1 MNNIFATQAVELGP
15 IFIQLF
21 GGLALFLYGMDQMT
35 DALKIVAGSRMKD
48 LLAKLTANRFS
59 GVLAGTIVT
68 ALIQSS
74 SATTVLLVGFISAG
88 LMTLRQS
95 IGVMMGAGIGT
106 TLTVQIIAFKI
117 THYALVPVAIGFLL
131 IAVSRRK
138 TVQQYGIMLMGLGL
152 IFFGMSLMSDATRP
166 LRSYQPFIDLMGH
179 LENPLLGILVGTLF
193 TTLIQSSAATIG
205 VVIALASQGLL
216 TLEAGIALTFGA
228 NIGTTITAL
237 LASIG
242 QPREAVQSAVLHT
255 MYRAAGVIIWLPFMA
270 ELAVVV
276 RYISPSHSEL
286 AGAAQIAAE
295 APRQIANA
303 HTLFNV
309 GNMLVFIWFVDPLVK
324 LMNWLI
330 PLRPT
335 PETAVMLP
343 KYLDKALIETPG
355 LALDRVRLELGRLGN
370 LATRMVQEALPCVIN
385 GSQDDLAGL
394 AASDDDVDALHGA
407 IVTYL
412 GRLSQEDLLSY
423 EANQLSDY
431 LAIANNIENIGDMIE
446 TNLVEAGSE
455 RLRQDVQMS
464 QSTQDVLLA
473 LYQKVVWSVENAM
486 RAVVNADRNLAE
498 EVMAAKMD
506 VNRLAGAASEHL
518 ANRLTADEPNRLA
531 TFRIETEIIEYL
543 KRVYYFAKR
552 IAKITE
558 GSDSSVQRI
567 QFNPVKGEFGL
578 G

>member
-1 MNNIFATQAVELGP
+1 MNLIFASENVEIGTILV
-15 IFIQLF
+15 QLF
-21 GGLALFLYGMDQMT
+21 GGLALFLFGMDQMT
-35 DALKIVAGSRMKD
+35 DALKVVAGSRMKD

-59 GVLAGTIVT
+59 GVFAGTVVT
-68 ALIQSS
+68 AIIQSS

-117 THYALVPVAIGFLL
+117 THYALVPVAIGFVMM
-131 IAVSRRK
+131 AVARRK
-138 TVQQYGIMLMGLGL
+138 TVQQYGVMLMGLGL

-166 LRSYQPFIDLMGH
+166 LRSYQPFIDLMDK
-179 LENPLLGILVGTLF
+179 LESPLLGILVGTFF
-193 TTLIQSSAATIG
+193 TALIQSSAATIG

-255 MYRAAGVIIWLPFMA
+255 LYRTAGVIIWLPFVG
-270 ELAVVV
+270 ELATAV
-276 RYISPSHSEL
+276 RVISPGYPEL
-286 AGAAQIAAE
+286 EGAARIAAE

-303 HTLFNV
+303 HTVFNV
-309 GNMLVFIWFVDPLVK
+309 GNMLVFIWFVDPLVR

-330 PLRPT
+330 PLKPVSE
-335 PETAVMLP
+335 PAVMRP
-343 KYLDKALIETPG
+343 KYLDMSLIETPG

-370 LATRMVQEALPCVIN
+370 LSSEMVRAALPSIID
-385 GSQDDLAGL
+385 GSQEDLANL
-394 AASDDDVDALHGA
+394 AAMDDNVDALHGS

-412 GRLSQEDLLSY
+412 GRLSQEDLLSR
-423 EANQLSDY
+423 EAAQLSDY

-455 RLRQDVQMS
+455 RLRQNVQMS
-464 QSTQDVLLA
+464 QSTQEVLRA
-473 LYQKVVWSVENAM
+473 LHQKVAWSVETAM
-486 RAVVNADRNLAE
+486 KAVVDADRDLAE
-498 EVMAAKMD
+498 QVMAAKLD
-506 VNRLAGAASEHL
+506 VNRLANNASRHL
-518 ANRLTADEPNRLA
+518 ADRLAADEPNRLA

-552 IAKITE
+552 IAKIT
-558 GSDSSVQRI
+558 DDADLVYRQVRL
-567 QFNPVKGEFGL
+567 NPVKSELPVG
-578 G
+578 